1 MNFTYLIFGTAFLME
16 AIGTYVSVVGL
27 SAFFAGD
34 PVILTMGIILDIA
47 KVVSISFLYQ
57 KWDKTST
64 LKKTYLIAAISV
76 LMTIT
81 SAGAFGY
88 LSGAFQTALQPNKEV
103 QISLDS
109 IQKELPAL
117 ISEKT
122 FLSESKLKIET
133 QINNLP
139 ANSIIGR
146 SKLMERFKPE
156 EDRINARTQ
165 VLNSKIDELQS
176 KQRDLE
182 LSMIKHNV
190 HAGPVVYVAEAFHT
204 TTDQASKWVIL
215 LIIFVF
221 DPLAVML
228 IIAGNS
234 LVKETLEIK
243 PKRKYTKRKGVMTKN
258 TNETIVEPSKPL
270 PDTVKTKKKP
280 VKKNKQE
287 STLQFPL
294 HLDATG
300 TKTNDALFSQ
310 HHILSQQRSL
320 YDNKE

>member
-109 IQKELPAL
+109 IQ
-117 ISEKT
+117 
-122 FLSESKLKIET
+122 
-133 QINNLP
+133 
-139 ANSIIGR
+139 
-146 SKLMERFKPE
+146 
-156 EDRINARTQ
+156 
-165 VLNSKIDELQS
+165 
-176 KQRDLE
+176 
-182 LSMIKHNV
+182 
-190 HAGPVVYVAEAFHT
+190 
-204 TTDQASKWVIL
+204 
-215 LIIFVF
+215 
-221 DPLAVML
+221 
-228 IIAGNS
+228 
-234 LVKETLEIK
+234 
-243 PKRKYTKRKGVMTKN
+243 
-258 TNETIVEPSKPL
+258 
-270 PDTVKTKKKP
+270 
-280 VKKNKQE
+280 
-287 STLQFPL
+287 
-294 HLDATG
+294 
-300 TKTNDALFSQ
+300 
-310 HHILSQQRSL
+310 
-320 YDNKE
+320 